1 MTQQEASD
9 AALDAPDF
17 SPREPTS
24 RVLPR
29 KGSSR
34 MGKLTWPLSLVLAGL
49 LIYGALTPDAAQE
62 AKVKDLAPAPSAE
75 LMRPA
80 PRVVPAPPDP
90 VFVPTS
96 VAAPGMGAGNAAMPP
111 QAYPGEVPPTGP
123 VASEGQAEKVSPEV
137 ELALLRRRAPLMV
150 AVDGGGAAPVVG
162 KDPGAA
168 VVQEVAAPSRRET
181 MLASATAADPMA
193 PVNEPKP
200 ARIVLESAEA
210 LEQQILQG
218 KTIPAVLETPIHTDL
233 PGSVRAM
240 VDEDVYGESGRVVVI
255 PRMSRLVGEYRRDV
269 RHSQSRVLVVWQ
281 RAILPDGRSL
291 LLMSP
296 GTDGL
301 GRAGMAGEV
310 DTHFLDRFG
319 AAFLVSMIGVAA
331 EDAARQNI
339 STGNGGLVIW
349 GTESRSKAMEGL
361 NSTVESMLKSQADMP
376 PTIEIVQGSR
386 VRVFVARDLDLSKAT
401 TPQTR

>member
-1 MTQQEASD
+1 
-9 AALDAPDF
+9 
-17 SPREPTS
+17 
-24 RVLPR
+24 
-29 KGSSR
+29 
-34 MGKLTWPLSLVLAGL
+34 MGKLTWPLSLVLAGV
-49 LIYGALTPDAAQE
+49 LIYGALTPDAAHE
-62 AKVKDLAPAPSAE
+62 AKAEDLAPVPAPE

-80 PRVVPAPPDP
+80 PRAVPAAPDP

-111 QAYPGEVPPTGP
+111 QGYPGEVPTTSPP
-123 VASEGQAEKVSPEV
+123 AASEDEADKVSPEV
-137 ELALLRRRAPLMV
+137 ELAQLRRRAPLMITLE
-150 AVDGGGAAPVVG
+150 GGGAAPIAS
-162 KDPGAA
+162 KDPGAG
-168 VVQEVAAPSRRET
+168 VVQEVAPPASRDV
-181 MLASATAADPMA
+181 MLATATPAALPK
-193 PVNEPKP
+193 VQENEPGS

-240 VDEDVYGESGRVVVI
+240 VDEDVYGESGRLVVI

-301 GRAGMAGEV
+301 GRAGMSGEV
-310 DTHFLDRFG
+310 DNHFLERFG

-331 EDAARQNI
+331 ENAARQSI

-349 GTESRSKAMEGL
+349 GTQSHSKAMEGL

-376 PTIEIVQGSR
+376 PTIQIVQGSR

-401 TPQTR
+401 KPETR

>member
-1 MTQQEASD
+1 
-9 AALDAPDF
+9 
-17 SPREPTS
+17 
-24 RVLPR
+24 VL
-29 KGSSR
+29 
-34 MGKLTWPLSLVLAGL
+34 V
-49 LIYGALTPDAAQE
+49 YGALTPE
-62 AKVKDLAPAPSAE
+62 AGKNEATTEEQLPAPE
-75 LMRPA
+75 PMRPA
-80 PRVVPAPPDP
+80 PRAVFTAPEP

-96 VAAPGMGAGNAAMPP
+96 VAAPDMGMGKAALPP
-111 QAYPGEVPPTGP
+111 HTVPGETPPSSP
-123 VASEGQAEKVSPEV
+123 PADSEGQTQKLSAEE
-137 ELALLRRRAPLMV
+137 ELAQLRRRAPLMV
-150 AVDGGGAAPVVG
+150 TLDGGGATRVAA
-162 KDPGAA
+162 KEPGAG
-168 VVQEVAAPSRRET
+168 VLQEVAPPANRDVI
-181 MLASATAADPMA
+181 LATTSTSTSTA
-193 PVNEPKP
+193 PKP
-200 ARIVLESAEA
+200 APAAPPTLQESEPRSARIVLESAEA

-240 VDEDVYGESGRVVVI
+240 VDEDVYGESGRLVVI
-255 PRMSRLVGEYRRDV
+255 PRMSRLVGEYRRDL
-269 RHSQSRVLVVWQ
+269 RPSQSRVLVVWQ

-310 DTHFLDRFG
+310 DTHFLERFG

-331 EDAARQNI
+331 ENAARQNI

-401 TPQTR
+401 APQTR